1 MNEEL
6 IESRIRELE
15 DQVDTIIAT
24 LTRIEKL
31 LDKFE
36 GAGTLVKILFFIV
49 APIVGAITWAK
60 DHIKL

>member
-6 IESRIRELE
+6 IESRISKLE
-15 DQVDTIIAT
+15 TDVKIILDT
-24 LTRIEKL
+24 LNRIEKL